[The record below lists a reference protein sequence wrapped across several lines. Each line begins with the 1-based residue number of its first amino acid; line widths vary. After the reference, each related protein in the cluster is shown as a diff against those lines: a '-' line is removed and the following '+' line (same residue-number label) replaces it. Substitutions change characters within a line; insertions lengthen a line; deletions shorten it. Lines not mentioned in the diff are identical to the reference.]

1 MWDALVGAFKS
12 RTVWLGLAITVLS
25 WVQQVVSGAAIPAEV
40 VSVVGTVIGG
50 LIVWLRALTTKSL
63 ADKAGE

>member
-1 MWDALVGAFKS
+1 MWETLLGAFKS
-12 RTVWLGLAITVLS
+12 RTVWLGLAVTVLS

-50 LIVWLRALTTKSL
+50 LIVWLRALTTKAL
-63 ADKAGE
+63 AEKVGE